1 MFLLVE
7 SFFPSFLFLSLF
19 SFFILSKINVK
30 NLPNYFIIWWSFNTI
45 FSQIVILI
53 ASLQQT
59 FADLPLW
66 ISFS

>member
-1 MFLLVE
+1 MSRIYQTLL
-7 SFFPSFLFLSLF
+7 LSRGAL
-19 SFFILSKINVK
+19 IL
-30 NLPNYFIIWWSFNTI
+30 